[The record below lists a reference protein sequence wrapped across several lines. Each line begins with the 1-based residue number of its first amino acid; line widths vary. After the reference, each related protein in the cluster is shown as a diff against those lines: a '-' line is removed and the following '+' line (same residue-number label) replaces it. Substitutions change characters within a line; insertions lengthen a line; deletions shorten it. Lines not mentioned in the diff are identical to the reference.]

1 MPSFRFAR
9 PFGVQGLRLRLSLW
23 TPSARDGRG
32 FGKKERTMSHSSKF
46 DIHQEITNRI
56 VDALEHAGDFQLP
69 WISRTAGSFARP
81 VNTLS
86 GNPYNGVNVISLW
99 VSAIAQEFPSNVWG
113 TYRQWQTKGCQVRKG
128 EKASLI
134 VFYKPFTVEPD
145 QTADDGDNGERVI
158 ARASWVFNAA
168 QTEGYEAPHNLTES
182 DALVFDHIVRA
193 EAFAAATGARI
204 EERGERACYIPSQD
218 IIRIPERARFT
229 GSETSSPAEA
239 FYSTL
244 CHELTHWSGAS
255 SRLDRDLSGRFGG
268 EAYAMEELVAELSAA
283 FLCGDLGIT
292 LEPLADHACYI
303 KNWLSVLKN
312 DRKAIFTAAS
322 KASEAAQWLLA
333 HEQSVSSRDAA

>member
-1 MPSFRFAR
+1 
-9 PFGVQGLRLRLSLW
+9 
-23 TPSARDGRG
+23 
-32 FGKKERTMSHSSKF
+32 MSHPSRF
-46 DIHQEITNRI
+46 DVHQEITDRI
-56 VDALEHAGDFQLP
+56 VDALETAGHFQLP

-81 VNTLS
+81 VNALS
-86 GNPYNGVNVISLW
+86 GNAYNGVNVISLW

-113 TYRQWQTKGCQVRKG
+113 TYRQWQTKDCQVRKG

-145 QTADDGDNGERVI
+145 ETADDGDNGGRVI

-168 QTEGYEAPHNLTES
+168 QTDEYEAPDEVPEVS
-182 DALVFDHIVRA
+182 APAFDPISRA
-193 EAFAAATGARI
+193 EAFSRATGAII
-204 EERGERACYIPSQD
+204 EETGERACYVPSQD
-218 IIRIPERARFT
+218 IIRMPERRLFT
-229 GSETSSPAEA
+229 GSNTSSPAEA

-244 CHELTHWSGAS
+244 CHELTHWSGTP
-255 SRLDRDLSGRFGG
+255 SRLDRGLSGRFGS

-292 LEPLADHACYI
+292 AQPREDHACYI
-303 KNWLSVLKN
+303 KDWLTVLKN

-333 HEQSVSSRDAA
+333 HEQAATTRDPA